1 MELYWDWRMAR
12 LMDKSGSI
20 VDEIIWDGIRSPGAV
35 ADRLEKMRGNRMT
48 LEARE
53 LADRFP
59 ESLTILSAPEGWP
72 ELQKE
77 EIILMEQAALI
88 LARRGVAQAA
98 GDGDRRLEHLVHSVE
113 ELRAAWTT
121 MDSRVVE
128 WAGLFLIDL
137 DLDAERKSI
146 SKAVASAESF
156 SALIS
161 DLKLEK
167 PLFNPTNEE
176 WSAINGSA
184 LTAVEMFARI
194 NETETAI
201 RKQVEGYLPSLSLL
215 LGPLLAA
222 RLCVA
227 AHGRSRLSRLPSST
241 VQVLGAEKAF
251 FAHLRT
257 GSPPPKHGM
266 IFQHPWISRSPR
278 WVRGKISRM
287 LAGKASIAVR
297 IDEHGGT
304 PWTHENISEVE
315 KSVNSI
321 RTRHPKPPSK
331 KGR

>member
-304 PWTHENISEVE
+304 PWTQENILEIE

>member
-1 MELYWDWRMAR
+1 
-12 LMDKSGSI
+12 
-20 VDEIIWDGIRSPGAV
+20 
-35 ADRLEKMRGNRMT
+35 MT
-48 LEARE
+48 VEARE
-53 LADRFP
+53 LVDRFP
-59 ESLTILSAPEGWP
+59 ESLVILSAPRGWP

-77 EIILMEQAALI
+77 DIMLMEQAALI
-88 LARRGVAQAA
+88 LARRGIAQAA

-137 DLDAERKSI
+137 DLDSERKSI
-146 SKAVASAESF
+146 SKAVASAENF

-161 DLKLEK
+161 DLELEN
-167 PLFNPTNEE
+167 PLFSPSKEE
-176 WSAINGSA
+176 WSAIHGSA
-184 LTAVEMFARI
+184 VTAVEMSARI

-201 RKQVEGYLPSLSLL
+201 RKQVEDYLPSLSLL

-304 PWTHENISEVE
+304 PWTQENISEIE